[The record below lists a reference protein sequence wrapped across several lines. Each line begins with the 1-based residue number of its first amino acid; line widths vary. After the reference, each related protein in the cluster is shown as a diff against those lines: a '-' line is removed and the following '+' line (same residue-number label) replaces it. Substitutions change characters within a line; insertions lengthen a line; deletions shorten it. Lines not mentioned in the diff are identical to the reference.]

1 MEKGCPLCK
10 LAAGKI
16 KTKLYYQD
24 KLIIIVDCLTCGAGH
39 PLVVLKEHKMKA
51 NNFELG
57 HMEMVA
63 KEVFGDNIKFRKK
76 QGHPAYNHLHWHILG
91 GNQSCLNQ

>member
-1 MEKGCPLCK
+1 MEEKKDCPLCK
-10 LAAGKI
+10 LATGSV

-24 KLIIIVDCLTCGAGH
+24 KVVIVVPMIA
-39 PLVVLKEHKMKA
+39 LKRHTMKP

-63 KEVFGDNIKFRKK
+63 KELFGPNIKFRKK
-76 QGHPAYNHLHWHILG
+76 PRQILDHLHWYILG
-91 GNQSCLNQ
+91 GDHA

>member
-1 MEKGCPLCK
+1 MRWRSPLCK
-10 LAAGKI
+10 LAAGNI

-24 KLIIIVDCLTCGAGH
+24 KVVIVV
-39 PLVVLKEHKMKA
+39 PMIVLKRHTMKP

-63 KEVFGDNIKFRKK
+63 KELFGPNIKFRKK
-76 QGHPAYNHLHWHILG
+76 PRQILDHLHWHILG
-91 GNQSCLNQ
+91 GDHEKS